1 MKEGKVCH
9 RFDLRLYRPQD
20 EYVAVTYTAVWY
32 QMTRKESSLVPSC
45 HNGIEPM
52 RTNIVYSSNF
62 TLGKMGDTS
71 CYMGPP
77 GAPTGGGG
85 GAGGAGGGYGGGG
98 GGYGGGGG

>member
-1 MKEGKVCH
+1 GKVCH

-52 RTNIVYSSNF
+52 R
-62 TLGKMGDTS
+62 LK
-71 CYMGPP
+71 
-77 GAPTGGGG
+77 
-85 GAGGAGGGYGGGG
+85 
-98 GGYGGGGG
+98 